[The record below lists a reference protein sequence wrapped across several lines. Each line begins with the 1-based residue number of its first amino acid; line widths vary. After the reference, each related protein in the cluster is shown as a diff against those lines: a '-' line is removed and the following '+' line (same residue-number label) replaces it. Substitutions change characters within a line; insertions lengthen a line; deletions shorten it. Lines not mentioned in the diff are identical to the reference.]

1 MKQFLIILGVI
12 LLTSATTISTLSKR
26 SKEQIVLHSSNIQI
40 LTTSINNYYRLGY
53 RVIMTAPQSVATS
66 VNSRNNTNAAYD
78 SPQRDMYGEILV
90 IMEK

>member
-40 LTTSINNYYRLGY
+40 LTTSINKYYRLGY

-78 SPQRDMYGEILV
+78 YPQRDMYGEILV

>member
-1 MKQFLIILGVI
+1 MKQFLIILGFI

-53 RVIMTAPQSVATS
+53 RVIMTAPQSVSTS
-66 VNSRNNTNAAYD
+66 VNSYQTYAPSY
-78 SPQRDMYGEILV
+78 PQRDMYGEILV
-90 IMEK
+90 IMKK